1 MSLFSIECFFS
12 AVSTIPQLAS
22 RRKKLLNL
30 ENGSV
35 SRVPGRHWSSAPSLC
50 ATDFDFVRFQ
60 RHLTS
65 VFQSLSST
73 PGKKT
78 PTLYLSSVKSHFFS
92 LPCGSQTEPRHAFT
106 KKGKSAI
113 SKLRDTLRQIKALI
127 TATILEGGEWLPP
140 LDTRPPPVVLTP
152 HNSGQQH
159 TQVHSKSRCF
169 GYDMCIIMQMMTWKW
184 KTGTFKG
191 SSLSF
196 KCECGIRLH
205 VNMNIFY
212 VNSEI

>member
-1 MSLFSIECFFS
+1 MLTCKHCEPVFNRMLFFPT
-12 AVSTIPQLAS
+12 VSTVPQLAS

-35 SRVPGRHWSSAPSLC
+35 SRVPGRHWSSAPSLRG
-50 ATDFDFVRFQ
+50 TDFDFVCFQ

-73 PGKKT
+73 PGEKT
-78 PTLYLSSVKSHFFS
+78 TLYLSSVKSHFFS
-92 LPCGSQTEPRHAFT
+92 PPCGSQTEPRHAFT

-113 SKLRDTLRQIKALI
+113 SKLCDTFRQIKVLI

-159 TQVHSKSRCF
+159 TQVHSRSRCF
-169 GYDMCIIMQMMTWKW
+169 GSICP
-184 KTGTFKG
+184 
-191 SSLSF
+191 
-196 KCECGIRLH
+196 
-205 VNMNIFY
+205 
-212 VNSEI
+212 